1 MPEKNL
7 TELRD
12 ELEHIN
18 ASLLELLSRRARV
31 VTEVQRLKAQKN
43 MPTFDPEREMKML
56 QELVARN
63 PGPFP
68 DETVRR
74 LFKEIFRACV
84 ELMQRQ
90 KERAL
95 LVSRASRAEDLVVR
109 VRGRELGAAPFVI
122 AGPCAVESEEQLE
135 AVAQQAKALGCQ
147 LLRGGAFKP
156 RTSPYAFQGLG
167 APGLELLRRVARR
180 HDMVTVSEVMDT
192 RQVALLAEY
201 VDVLQV
207 GSRNMYNYPLLRE
220 LGKARRPVLLKRGLS
235 ATLEEFL
242 WAAEYVASEGNDQLI
257 LCERGIRTF
266 ETETRNTLDL
276 SAVALLRQKS
286 YLPVVVDVSHAAGR
300 KDILAALGRAALAAG
315 ASGLMVEVHP
325 CPAVARSDSQQQLD
339 LEEFAEFMASV
350 GLARRLHAAAGAN
363 D

>member
-7 TELRD
+7 SQLRD
-12 ELEHIN
+12 ELEHLN
-18 ASLLELLSRRARV
+18 TSLLELLSRRARV
-31 VTEVQRLKAQKN
+31 VTEVQRLKALKN
-43 MPTFDPEREMKML
+43 MPTFDPEREMQML
-56 QELVARN
+56 QDLVAKN

-68 DETVRR
+68 DETVRQ

-84 ELMQRQ
+84 DLMQRQ
-90 KERAL
+90 KEHAL

-109 VRGRELGAAPFVI
+109 VRGHELGGAPFVI

-135 AVAQQAKALGCQ
+135 AVARQLKALGGQ
-147 LLRGGAFKP
+147 FLRGGAFKP

-180 HDMVTVSEVMDT
+180 HDLVTVSEVMDT

-220 LGKARRPVLLKRGLS
+220 LGRARRPVLLKRGLS

-266 ETETRNTLDL
+266 ETETRNTLDI

-339 LEEFAEFMASV
+339 LDEFAEFMASV

>member
-1 MPEKNL
+1 MPEKDLNA
-7 TELRD
+7 LRE
-12 ELEHIN
+12 ELEEIN
-18 ASLLELLSRRARV
+18 ASLLELLSRRAQV
-31 VTEVQRLKAQKN
+31 VTEVQALKARRGL
-43 MPTFDPEREMKML
+43 PTFDPEREMEML
-56 QELVARN
+56 QGLVTRN

-84 ELMQRQ
+84 DLMQQQ

-95 LVSRASRAEDLVVR
+95 LVSRASRAEDLVIE
-109 VRGRELGAAPFVI
+109 VRGRELGRAPFVI

-135 AVAQQAKALGCQ
+135 AVAQRVKALGGQC
-147 LLRGGAFKP
+147 LRGGAFKP
-156 RTSPYAFQGLG
+156 RSSPYAFQGLG

-180 HDMVTVSEVMDT
+180 HDLVTVSEVMDT

-207 GSRNMYNYPLLRE
+207 GSRSMYNYPLLRE

-242 WAAEYVASEGNDQLI
+242 WAAEYVASEGNAQVI

-266 ETETRNTLDL
+266 ETETRNTLDV

-300 KDILAALGRAALAAG
+300 RDILAALGRAALAAG

-325 CPAVARSDSQQQLD
+325 CPAVARSDGQQQLD
-339 LEEFAEFMASV
+339 LDEFTGFMASV
-350 GLARRLHAAAGAN
+350 GLGQAARLREVPCA
-363 D
+363 